1 MCPECFTTAAMIFAG
16 ATSTGGLGALVM
28 KKLGLKG
35 PAQNAA
41 SPDEPTH
48 IPAQENSM
56 SEVLTSTG
64 IADHKIVSPEQWLE
78 QRKQL
83 LAKEKELT
91 RLRDEINRQRVE
103 LPWERVEKQYA
114 FKSPEG
120 EETLADLFG
129 GRSQLIIYHFML
141 GPGWQ
146 EGCVGCSF
154 LADHIGGA
162 LVHLE
167 NHDVSL
173 VVVSR
178 APLAEIEA
186 YKKRMGWNFKWVSS
200 YRSDFNYDYH
210 VSFTPEQ
217 AATGKVYY
225 NYDVRDFVSE
235 ELAGASAFYKT
246 DSGEIF
252 HTYSNYARGGEMFLG
267 TYNFLDIAPKGRNET
282 GPRFDMGDWLRHHD
296 RYGAGRHVDA
306 TGRYHEEQS
315 ECCHGSGQSH

>member
-28 KKLGLKG
+28 KKLGFKG
-35 PAQNAA
+35 ALAE
-41 SPDEPTH
+41 SPDEQTH
-48 IPAQENSM
+48 NQAQENSM
-56 SEVLTSTG
+56 PEVITSAR
-64 IADHKIVSPEQWLE
+64 IPDHEIVSPEQWLE
-78 QRKQL
+78 QRKQF

-91 RLRDEINRQRVE
+91 RLRDEVNRQRLE
-103 LPWERVEKQYA
+103 LPWEKIEKQYV
-114 FKSPEG
+114 FESPKGKES
-120 EETLADLFG
+120 LADLFA

-141 GPGWQ
+141 GPGWK

-162 LVHLE
+162 LVHLK

-186 YKKRMGWNFKWVSS
+186 YKERMGWNFKWVSS
-200 YRSDFNYDYH
+200 YESDFNYDYH

-225 NYDVRDFVSE
+225 NYDERDFSSE
-235 ELAGASAFYKT
+235 ELAGASAFYKE

-296 RYGAGRHVDA
+296 RYGAGGYVDA
-306 TGRYHEEQS
+306 TSRYHEEES
-315 ECCHGSGQSH
+315 ECCHGEPPH

>member
-16 ATSTGGLGALVM
+16 ATSTGGLGALVI
-28 KKLGLKG
+28 KKFGFKGL
-35 PAQNAA
+35 ARFAE
-41 SPDEPTH
+41 SSDEQTENQP
-48 IPAQENSM
+48 QENSM
-56 SEVLTSTG
+56 PEVLTSAR
-64 IADHKIVSPEQWLE
+64 IAHKVVSPDQWLE
-78 QRKQL
+78 HRKQL
-83 LAKEKELT
+83 LTKEKELT
-91 RLRDEINRQRVE
+91 RLRDEINSQRLE
-103 LPWERVEKQYA
+103 LPWEKIEKQYV
-114 FKSPEG
+114 FDSPKGKESL
-120 EETLADLFG
+120 TDLFA
-129 GRSQLIIYHFML
+129 GRSQLIVYHFML
-141 GPGWQ
+141 GPGWK

-200 YRSDFNYDYH
+200 NGSDFNYDYH

-217 AATGKVYY
+217 AAAGKVYY
-225 NYDVRDFVSE
+225 NYDERDFVSE
-235 ELAGASAFYKT
+235 ELAGASSFYKT
-246 DSGEIF
+246 DSGEIL

-296 RYGAGRHVDA
+296 RYGAAGYVDA
-306 TGRYHEEQS
+306 TGRYHEEKS
-315 ECCHGSGQSH
+315 ECCHGEQSR

>member
-16 ATSTGGLGALVM
+16 ATSAGGLGALVM
-28 KKLGLKG
+28 KKLGFKG
-35 PAQNAA
+35 PAQNSA

-64 IADHKIVSPEQWLE
+64 IVDHKIVSPEQWLE
-78 QRKQL
+78 HRKRL

-91 RLRDEINRQRVE
+91 RLRDEINRQRLE
-103 LPWERVEKQYA
+103 LPWEKVAKQYV
-114 FKSPEG
+114 FESNKGKES
-120 EETLADLFG
+120 LADLFA

-141 GPGWQ
+141 GPGWK

-186 YKKRMGWNFKWVSS
+186 YKKRMGWGFKWVSS
-200 YRSDFNYDYH
+200 N
-210 VSFTPEQ
+210 
-217 AATGKVYY
+217 AATSIATITSRLRLSKPQRG
-225 NYDVRDFVSE
+225 RSTTTTT
-235 ELAGASAFYKT
+235 SAI
-246 DSGEIF
+246 S
-252 HTYSNYARGGEMFLG
+252 
-267 TYNFLDIAPKGRNET
+267 
-282 GPRFDMGDWLRHHD
+282 
-296 RYGAGRHVDA
+296 
-306 TGRYHEEQS
+306 
-315 ECCHGSGQSH
+315 

>member
-1 MCPECFTTAAMIFAG
+1 MCPECFTTAAIIFAG

-28 KKLGLKG
+28 KKLGFKELSRFAK
-35 PAQNAA
+35 
-41 SPDEPTH
+41 SPDEPTQNQ
-48 IPAQENSM
+48 AQENSM
-56 SEVLTSTG
+56 PEVLASAR
-64 IADHKIVSPEQWLE
+64 IADHKIVSPDQWLE
-78 QRKQL
+78 HRKQL

-91 RLRDEINRQRVE
+91 RLRDEINRERLE
-103 LPWERVEKQYA
+103 LPWEKVEKQYT
-114 FKSPEG
+114 FESTQG
-120 EETLADLFG
+120 RETLGDLFA
-129 GRSQLIIYHFML
+129 GRSQLIVYHFML
-141 GPGWQ
+141 GPGWK

-200 YRSDFNYDYH
+200 NGSDFNYDYH

-225 NYDVRDFVSE
+225 NYDDRDFVSE
-235 ELAGASAFYKT
+235 ELAGASAFYTT
-246 DSGEIF
+246 DSSEIF

-296 RYGAGRHVDA
+296 RYAAAGHVDA
-306 TGRYHEEQS
+306 TGRRHEEKS
-315 ECCHGSGQSH
+315 ECCHGEQSH